1 MDAIE
6 TIKQTMKR
14 FSLSDVHRPY
24 QQFGAIKG
32 ILLHQGETDAY
43 NDQWR
48 KEVRKIYRDLPKEK
62 LVFVFQSADGRATTD
77 VDLK

>member
-1 MDAIE
+1 VALPS
-6 TIKQTMKR
+6 R
-14 FSLSDVHRPY
+14 
-24 QQFGAIKG
+24 
-32 ILLHQGETDAY
+32 LHQGETDAY

>member
-1 MDAIE
+1 MALPS
-6 TIKQTMKR
+6 R
-14 FSLSDVHRPY
+14 
-24 QQFGAIKG
+24 
-32 ILLHQGETDAY
+32 LHQGETDAY

-62 LVFVFQSADGRATTD
+62 LVFVFQSASGRATTD